1 MTLEERVDDMQMQI
15 NTLKVEFE
23 RLNNVMNVMHKR
35 ITKLQ
40 GAKE

>member
-15 NTLKVEFE
+15 NSLKAEVL
-23 RLNNVMNVMHKR
+23 RINNVVNILHKR

-40 GAKE
+40 EVKK